1 MFKQDFSDFY
11 KVYSAVHD
19 NKLREEVNSQRDEI
33 SEMDLSLFSDK
44 DLIEIAEEVVQ
55 ELFEKGYKIEDVSVV
70 LSDDTSSSFRKEK
83 LRRINE
89 ALDSV
94 VEEVTNN
101 AATTAIESF
110 KLYRAHK
117 KLQERRIEQRG
128 IEEGRIK
135 SAQALNIYTV
145 EKATIKKGLKSILES
160 IKEAATPESGTGK
173 YYREGKPTQQ
183 QLANRAKREKIKQLT
198 NQGKHKEASALHNEH
213 NEEEVVDEG
222 IEDILAQLEK
232 KRIRQGGNP
241 DDSPLGKKTGRAMK
255 AQQDK
260 VRKKA
265 GVKTE
270 EVVKEKE
277 SYDTV
282 AAVID
287 YDRSKKG
294 SKDATYDS
302 DHGKK
307 KAAKKERDYAA
318 WEREKMKRDDPNW
331 KHKKYHTGMHGEQAE
346 PIETEGA
353 KGQAKKELKDV
364 KKAAET
370 LKGKNIAKADKVEEG
385 QSWITSGK
393 FSQEEI
399 DSILEKEEIR
409 LGKSQEL
416 SEDWLD
422 ASIEVAAE
430 YFFSEGINEDGLEQ
444 IIEEVGLENFVEFV
458 TDPIDELSEERSARK
473 ASVRAPSYEKV
484 KAKVDAT
491 DAAKKK
497 AKKGEYAPSYA
508 KKETDV
514 TVYDDKPTAKKKAAP
529 AKKPVAKKAPV
540 KKKVVVK
547 KVAPAKKVDNQ
558 KKVVK
563 SVATTK
569 TKQQPKPA
577 SKKGLVGKIRS
588 AVEKGV
594 ERHKAARAKGREPEK
609 RAKEFAK
616 GVASGVKTAV
626 KFAKDVKK
634 VVEHHQKDA
643 NGNEIPHDNEVNEAK
658 KSKENPK
665 GRHPRDQAELDRAQ
679 EYIKKNP
686 NFGKVSEAKVDAGK
700 SPETKEKE
708 RNVRKFGVSHNVSGH
723 GKLRR
728 SLHKM
733 NRGDKK
739 IKGDKSAW
747 VEMESAIPVVV
758 EKDLNAAERRALPN
772 KDFVFPGK
780 GEGPEGKQ
788 RGAYPINDKKHARNA
803 LAMAAAHASPEKQ
816 AKVKAAV
823 KKKFPDIEVKEQE
836 EVVSELNR
844 YGKETG
850 KATGSMNKK
859 SGTPVKKGG
868 STDKALNIVRG
879 MIRKQ
884 QGRPEGQ
891 QKKTKGVKSDAGTGK
906 YLSKQQDK
914 KDYAAK
920 AKKAGFKDTQSYTDT
935 VARYGGE
942 SNYKAGRGLGT

>member
-19 NKLREEVNSQRDEI
+19 SKLREEVKSQRDEI

-183 QLANRAKREKIKQLT
+183 QLDNRAKREKIKQLT

-213 NEEEVVDEG
+213 NEEEVVDEAMSSY
-222 IEDILAQLEK
+222 DKARK
-232 KRIRQGGNP
+232 AAARRAADRNAARKRGELGGRMERETYTNEA
-241 DDSPLGKKTGRAMK
+241 GTRMHHKGYK
-255 AQQDK
+255 AN
-260 VRKKA
+260 A
-265 GVKTE
+265 NE

-331 KHKKYHTGMHGEQAE
+331 KHKKYHTGMHGEDKDWGYDKE
-346 PIETEGA
+346 GNSLNPDDIEAKERKAA
-353 KGQAKKELKDV
+353 KGQVKKELKDV
-364 KKAAET
+364 EKAAET

-399 DSILEKEEIR
+399 DSILEKEEIS

-497 AKKGEYAPSYA
+497 AKKGEYASSYA

-529 AKKPVAKKAPV
+529 AKKPVAKKAPA

-547 KVAPAKKVDNQ
+547 KVAPAKKVENQ

-609 RAKEFAK
+609 RVKEFGK
-616 GVASGVKTAV
+616 GFASGVKSAV
-626 KFAKDVKK
+626 KFAGDVKK
-634 VVEHHQKDA
+634 VVSKEDYETKKKGEVLSAFKRDPKVRKRFEKAAKKDRGPGSVENQA
-643 NGNEIPHDNEVNEAK
+643 ADDMLQTAKDIAKRKGDTSKSDDRYAYESVVGEAK

-686 NFGKVSEAKVDAGK
+686 NFGKVSEGVTATLNGK
-700 SPETKEKE
+700 SYKLLPDKTREKL
-708 RNVRKFGVSHNVSGH
+708 KKH
-723 GKLRR
+723 GKGGLD
-728 SLHKM
+728 
-733 NRGDKK
+733 GDYRTEVGKVK
-739 IKGDKSAW
+739 DAVTDKLGLTNTKRDGVKCPKGHQDCGEAFEIDKSAHKT
-747 VEMESAIPVVV
+747 AQKKAKLRNLAKGNTNPN
-758 EKDLNAAERRALPN
+758 EKAAAE
-772 KDFVFPGK
+772 
-780 GEGPEGKQ
+780 
-788 RGAYPINDKKHARNA
+788 
-803 LAMAAAHASPEKQ
+803 
-816 AKVKAAV
+816 
-823 KKKFPDIEVKEQE
+823 
-836 EVVSELNR
+836 
-844 YGKETG
+844 
-850 KATGSMNKK
+850 
-859 SGTPVKKGG
+859 
-868 STDKALNIVRG
+868 
-879 MIRKQ
+879 
-884 QGRPEGQ
+884 
-891 QKKTKGVKSDAGTGK
+891 
-906 YLSKQQDK
+906 
-914 KDYAAK
+914 
-920 AKKAGFKDTQSYTDT
+920 KKAGGPKLIGEGKKWDSYKKAVATVLGKKKEKKAEKATDAG
-935 VARYGGE
+935 ARAKRKLQRKVHATYVSGSE
-942 SNYKAGRGLGT
+942 DNVPDDMRD